1 MTAGMH
7 AYAAPPTNGQ
17 TFNWLLVNFV
27 RNTDGVRDAVAVS
40 SDGLLIAASEG
51 LERASADQLAA
62 IVSGMTG
69 LARSASR
76 RLPEILTTVTG
87 TGAAVRETTVTR
99 PSLESLF
106 IRLTGKE
113 LRE

>member
-1 MTAGMH
+1 
-7 AYAAPPTNGQ
+7 
-17 TFNWLLVNFV
+17 
-27 RNTDGVRDAVAVS
+27 
-40 SDGLLIAASEG
+40 
-51 LERASADQLAA
+51 
-62 IVSGMTG
+62 
-69 LARSASR
+69 
-76 RLPEILTTVTG
+76 LPEILTMVTA